1 MYKFQKKDGT
11 MEGYM
16 ESDKGVQ
23 WGSLWPGPEHVYFG
37 HAARYGLQKHPFATG
52 LDTGC
57 VKGRKLT
64 GMFITGEKELFS
76 VPAVRNWEN
85 GIGTA
90 NDW

>member
-1 MYKFQKKDGT
+1 MNKLQHKDGT

-16 ESDKGVQ
+16 ESDRGVQ

-64 GMFITGEKELFS
+64 GMFITGDKELFS

-85 GIGTA
+85 SIGLA
-90 NDW
+90 KDW